1 MKKLFTFTMVALM
14 AVLPMMAQ
22 RHSYS
27 STPSNTRYD
36 YERSHSR
43 WIRNYYGK
51 DMYFGVR
58 IGPAFS
64 HVGGDG
70 IDYAGSAK
78 TGLHL
83 GGVVGFQITNRAPLF
98 FETGLSYVN
107 KGGKGDY
114 VSENKKIKVPNLVT
128 NLSYIEL
135 PLVFKY
141 IYYTDIGLSI
151 HPLLGGYLSVGV
163 GGNIKNKNDRV
174 NPPAFG
180 NDVGLKEL
188 LNDKSEGVLF
198 PNESEDKIDNYE
210 LKRFKRFDG
219 GLRIGC
225 GVGFSMFYLDMCYD
239 IGLANI
245 SHDEYDSSS
254 NGTFYLNFGVNF

>member
-1 MKKLFTFTMVALM
+1 MKKLVTLAMVALM
-14 AVLPMMAQ
+14 AALPMMAQ
-22 RHSYS
+22 RHNYG
-27 STPSNTRYD
+27 STPSNRYD

-64 HVGGDG
+64 HVSGDAIG
-70 IDYAGSAK
+70 YAGSSK

-83 GGVVGFQITNRAPLF
+83 GGVIGFEITNRAPVF

-107 KGGKGDY
+107 KGGKGDFLG
-114 VSENKKIKVPNLVT
+114 SKVT
-128 NLSYIEL
+128 TSLSYIEF

-141 IYYTDIGLSI
+141 IYYTDMGLSI
-151 HPLLGGYLSVGV
+151 HPLFGGYLAVGAD
-163 GGNIKNKNDRV
+163 GSIKDYNSHTKIS
-174 NPPAFG
+174 AFG
-180 NDVGLKEL
+180 K
-188 LNDKSEGVLF
+188 DKDG
-198 PNESEDKIDNYE
+198 YE
-210 LKRFKRFDG
+210 RFKRFDG

-225 GVGFSMFYLDMCYD
+225 GVGFSMFYLDMTYD

-245 SHDEYDSSS
+245 SHDDYNSSS
-254 NGTFYLNFGVNF
+254 NRTVYLNFGVNF

>member
-1 MKKLFTFTMVALM
+1 MKKLVTLAMVALM
-14 AVLPMMAQ
+14 AALPMMAQ
-22 RHSYS
+22 RHNYG
-27 STPSNTRYD
+27 STPSNRYD

-64 HVGGDG
+64 HVSGDAIG
-70 IDYAGSAK
+70 YAGSSK

-83 GGVVGFQITNRAPLF
+83 GGVIGFEITNRAPVF

-107 KGGKGDY
+107 KGGNGDK
-114 VSENKKIKVPNLVT
+114 SGSKLST
-128 NLSYIEL
+128 SLSYIEL

-151 HPLLGGYLSVGV
+151 HPLFGGYLAAGV
-163 GGNIKNKNDRV
+163 DGNIKNNSIQKKCG
-174 NPPAFG
+174 AFG
-180 NDVGLKEL
+180 KDLESAEAVEKL
-188 LNDKSEGVLF
+188 GVL
-198 PNESEDKIDNYE
+198 PESGKFN
-210 LKRFKRFDG
+210 RFKRFDG

-225 GVGFSMFYLDMCYD
+225 GVGFSMFYLDMVYD
-239 IGLANI
+239 IGLANV
-245 SHDEYDSSS
+245 SHNDYYSSS
-254 NGTFYLNFGVNF
+254 NRTFYLNFGVNF

>member
-22 RHSYS
+22 RHNYS
-27 STPSNTRYD
+27 PAPSNRYD
-36 YERSHSR
+36 YEHSHSR

-64 HVGGDG
+64 HVSGDG
-70 IDYAGSAK
+70 ITYAGSAK

-83 GGVVGFQITNRAPLF
+83 GGVVGFEITNRAPVF
-98 FETGLSYVN
+98 FEAGLSYVN
-107 KGGKGDY
+107 KGGNGDFRGIRNALP
-114 VSENKKIKVPNLVT
+114 VVEQLTTS
-128 NLSYIEL
+128 LSYIEL

-141 IYYTDIGLSI
+141 IYYTDMGLSI
-151 HPLLGGYLSVGV
+151 HPLFGGYLAFGV
-163 GGNIKNKNDRV
+163 GGSIKNNDFKKKV
-174 NPPAFG
+174 DAFG
-180 NDVGLKEL
+180 KDMESVFEAIP
-188 LNDKSEGVLF
+188 EGGTL
-198 PNESEDKIDNYE
+198 P
-210 LKRFKRFDG
+210 RFKRFDG

-225 GVGFSMFYLDMCYD
+225 GVGFSMFYLDMTYD
-239 IGLANI
+239 IGLANVC
-245 SHDEYDSSS
+245 HNDYDSSS